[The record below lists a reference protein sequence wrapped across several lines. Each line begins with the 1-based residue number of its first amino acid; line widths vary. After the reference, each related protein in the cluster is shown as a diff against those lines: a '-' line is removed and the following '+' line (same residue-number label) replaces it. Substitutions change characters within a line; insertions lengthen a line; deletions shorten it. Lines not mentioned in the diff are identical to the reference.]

1 MFSQHNPVNLLQQ
14 VLTNAALDEPAMS
27 VSPEIIGTRH
37 SFNLEQHQVLSIACP
52 SLCVFFCADLG
63 VMEQTFD
70 GKSCKTG
77 DVCVIIFPSLCDSSG
92 PTPMVWVMPS
102 SDPLEGGGG
111 GDGGSPKMGS
121 ENLNDATKGVK
132 AQGGSGGGGEVGG
145 EQVPLAPSPAR
156 VSQLPEVTRVMM
168 TVAGTQSIPLIL
180 YHQAHDEGGVICD
193 VDEFIRQN
201 FPGGLE
207 ANDRFEQIRLAF
219 QAVGSTAA
227 AVDITVVD
235 IAGNKSHHQPCVP
248 MILHHSA
255 DDERG
260 VQEDVDRF
268 MTQQGLDGASRQ
280 DLLEL
285 AIDTVKKRV

>member
-1 MFSQHNPVNLLQQ
+1 
-14 VLTNAALDEPAMS
+14 MS
-27 VSPEIIGTRH
+27 VHPEIIGTRL
-37 SFNLEQHQVLSIACP
+37 SFNPQQHEVLSVASPLFCM
-52 SLCVFFCADLG
+52 FFCADLG

-70 GKSCKTG
+70 GPPCKTG
-77 DVCVIIFPSLCDSSG
+77 DVCVMIFPILCDSSG
-92 PTPMVWVMPS
+92 PAPMMWVMPS
-102 SDPLEGGGG
+102 SDPPEGGGG

-121 ENLNDATKGVK
+121 ENINDATKGLK
-132 AQGGSGGGGEVGG
+132 AQGGSGGDGGVGGGEVGG

-235 IAGNKSHHQPCVP
+235 IAGNKSHQPCVP

-268 MTQQGLDGASRQ
+268 MTEHGLDEASRQ
-280 DLLEL
+280 VLLKL